1 MAVETAETIET
12 LRAARQQMSGSVGL
26 VPTMGALHEG
36 HLALVQQARSE
47 NDHVIATIFV
57 NPTQFNDAAD
67 FAAYPHDL
75 AHDLELFERGG
86 VDLVFAP
93 MPDVMYPSGYQ
104 TYVTVEQMTQPLE
117 GAHRP
122 GHFRGVTTVV
132 AKLFNLT
139 QPHRAYFGQKDA
151 QQVAVIQR
159 MVDDMNFPLAVVVC
173 PTVREPDGL
182 AMSSRNRN
190 LTRAQRQ
197 AAPVLYQA
205 LMAAQAAYQRGERSS
220 KILRRLMRD
229 VLAQEPLADVD
240 YVSVADARSLEE
252 LTQLTDQ
259 PVLVSLA
266 VRIGQ
271 TRLIDNVLLPAQ
283 SYA

>member
-1 MAVETAETIET
+1 M
-12 LRAARQQMSGSVGL
+12 
-26 VPTMGALHEG
+26 
-36 HLALVQQARSE
+36 
-47 NDHVIATIFV
+47 
-57 NPTQFNDAAD
+57 
-67 FAAYPHDL
+67 
-75 AHDLELFERGG
+75 
-86 VDLVFAP
+86 
-93 MPDVMYPSGYQ
+93 
-104 TYVTVEQMTQPLE
+104 
-117 GAHRP
+117 
-122 GHFRGVTTVV
+122 
-132 AKLFNLT
+132 
-139 QPHRAYFGQKDA
+139 
-151 QQVAVIQR
+151 IQR